1 MTTRRE
7 LLIGALAIAVFAV
20 SVYALSRI
28 DNAPAAD
35 TTPAAEVVKPIP
47 PYTDEIAAQLA
58 ASKGFQLLV
67 SYTDNGFE
75 PSTGKIKKGETV
87 RFTNNSSENLWL
99 AASGEKLYPSV
110 VNGCGSSALDTC
122 KALKPQ
128 EFWEFTFDVAGTWG
142 YHNNSN
148 TEKTGTMR
156 VQ

>member
-1 MTTRRE
+1 MPTRRE
-7 LLIGALAIAVFAV
+7 ILIGALAVAVLAI
-20 SVYALSRI
+20 SIYALSQI
-28 DNAPAAD
+28 DKAPAAD

-47 PYTDEIAAQLA
+47 PYTEEIAAQLA
-58 ASKGFQLLV
+58 TSKGFQLLV

-75 PSTGKIKKGETV
+75 PATGTIKKGETV
-87 RFTNNSSENLWL
+87 RFTNNSSGDLWL

-128 EFWEFTFDVAGTWG
+128 EFWEFTFAAAGTWG
-142 YHNNSN
+142 YHNNSD
-148 TEKTGTMR
+148 TGKVGTIR

>member
-20 SVYALSRI
+20 SVYALSRMEKTPVT
-28 DNAPAAD
+28 DATPVYDAA
-35 TTPAAEVVKPIP
+35 TTIP
-47 PYTDEIAAQLA
+47 PYTEEIAEQLA
-58 ASKGFQLLV
+58 ASKGFALLV
-67 SYTDNGFE
+67 SYTANGFE
-75 PSTGKIKKGETV
+75 PTMGKIKKGEAV

-99 AASGEKLYPSV
+99 AASGEKLYPGV

-122 KALKPQ
+122 KALKPG

-142 YHNNSN
+142 YQNNSN
-148 TEKTGTMR
+148 TAKTGTMR